1 MNRKIVLDTET
12 TGLKPEDGHRILEIG
27 AVEIIDNKKTGR
39 EFHSLINPDR
49 YIPEEVVKIHK

>member
-27 AVEIIDNKKTGR
+27 AVEIIDNKIFWKYG
-39 EFHSLINPDR
+39 
-49 YIPEEVVKIHK
+49 IHNFV